1 MWIFFI
7 QALAVLE
14 HALRAS
20 KSQIGADYAML
31 VDISNH
37 GAVMRLVIN
46 IHIRLSRFVNLV
58 DGRPDKSGYRKFM
71 IKTVSGPDDYAMIA
85 EIVHRRYSRLVREDK
100 PMPDLVLIDGG
111 RGQLGAACK
120 KLKQLG
126 LKLQCA
132 SLAKEYEH
140 VFVPARVSPIIMPHN
155 NKALKILQYA
165 RDEAHRFGVSYN
177 RNVLKRRT
185 LGK

>member
-1 MWIFFI
+1 M
-7 QALAVLE
+7 QKTKA
-14 HALRAS
+14 
-20 KSQIGADYAML
+20 
-31 VDISNH
+31 
-37 GAVMRLVIN
+37 
-46 IHIRLSRFVNLV
+46 IR
-58 DGRPDKSGYRKFM
+58 PE
-71 IKTVSGPDDYAMIA
+71 TT
-85 EIVHRRYSRLVREDK
+85 
-100 PMPDLVLIDGG
+100 
-111 RGQLGAACK
+111 
-120 KLKQLG
+120 
-126 LKLQCA
+126 CA

>member
-1 MWIFFI
+1 MM
-7 QALAVLE
+7 
-14 HALRAS
+14 
-20 KSQIGADYAML
+20 DY
-31 VDISNH
+31 DRN
-37 GAVMRLVIN
+37 
-46 IHIRLSRFVNLV
+46 
-58 DGRPDKSGYRKFM
+58 DKTTEKM
-71 IKTVSGPDDYAMIA
+71 MDEKMMDEKMTICNKI
-85 EIVHRRYSRLVREDK
+85 
-100 PMPDLVLIDGG
+100 
-111 RGQLGAACK
+111 K

>member
-1 MWIFFI
+1 
-7 QALAVLE
+7 
-14 HALRAS
+14 
-20 KSQIGADYAML
+20 
-31 VDISNH
+31 
-37 GAVMRLVIN
+37 
-46 IHIRLSRFVNLV
+46 
-58 DGRPDKSGYRKFM
+58 M
-71 IKTVSGPDDYAMIA
+71 IKTVRGPDDYAMIA

-111 RGQLGAACK
+111 RGQLGAARK

-165 RDEAHRFGVSYN
+165 RDEAHRFGVAYN
-177 RNVLKRRT
+177 RNVLKRRDAWKIN
-185 LGK
+185 LVYRNSA